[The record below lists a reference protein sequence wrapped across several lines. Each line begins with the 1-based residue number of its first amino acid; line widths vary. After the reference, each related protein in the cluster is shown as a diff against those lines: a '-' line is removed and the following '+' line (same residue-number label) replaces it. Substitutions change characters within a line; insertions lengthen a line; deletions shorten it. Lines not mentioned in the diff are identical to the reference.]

1 MSKVLLVGSPNAG
14 KTMLFN
20 RLTGLQ
26 QKVANF
32 PGVTVSTSEGSLRD
46 NAAVTLVDFPGA
58 YSLSPISGEEKVA
71 VDAFTCAMAA
81 EDVHGIICL
90 VDATCLDK
98 GLVLALQVMARAAE
112 KNVPVIIAANM
123 IDVLE
128 RNQLTLNA
136 AGLSEAVGVPVLPV
150 SARSGQGLEPL
161 RDVLKRNQWPP
172 ASPIVYTQSN
182 VLATDD
188 NAVRQRATRLAKDFG
203 PEGDLLI
210 KSMSRADSVLLH
222 PVFGPVCFVVVMYL
236 LFQSV
241 FTWAAPVMDGVESA
255 LAWVAE
261 HTVATMNDGVVK
273 DFFSDAIF
281 GGVGAFLVFVPQVF
295 VLTLVV
301 GLLEDSGYLSRA
313 AVLCHRP
320 LRWFGLSGKSFVP
333 MLSGVA
339 CAIPGLYAA
348 RTVDSK
354 FRRWLTWLA
363 VPLMPCSARL
373 PVYALLIA
381 AFIPAKSVLGGW
393 LGMQGLAM
401 FGIYVFGM
409 LMGLLVCAVLSRAVN
424 DRGDDT
430 PFVLEMPLYHMPG
443 AVILLRNAWQRSKDF
458 VFRAGPVI
466 FWVSVVVW
474 VLGYFPNDGA
484 DLGQSYLGRLG
495 QFIEPAFSPLGL
507 DWRYGVAIIA
517 SFLARE
523 VFVGTLGTLFGITGA
538 DENVSSLADQVQA
551 SGLPLASGVAL
562 LVFFAIAA
570 QCVSTLSVMRR
581 ESGGWKLPLQVFF
594 GYGILAYAMAW
605 MVYSLLA

>member
-14 KTMLFN
+14 KSMLFN

-32 PGVTVSTSEGSLRD
+32 PGVTVSTSQGALRD
-46 NAAVTLVDFPGA
+46 NPAVTLVDFPGA
-58 YSLSPISGEEKVA
+58 YSLNPISGDETVA
-71 VDAFTCAMAA
+71 VEAFTGAMDAG
-81 EDVHGIICL
+81 DVQGIVCV

-98 GLVLALQVMARAAE
+98 GLVLALQVMARAAAQ
-112 KNVPVIIAANM
+112 NVPVVVAANM

-128 RNQLTLNA
+128 RNNLTLDA
-136 AGLSEAVGVPVLPV
+136 AGLSKALAVPVLPM
-150 SARSGQGLEPL
+150 SARSGQGVEPL
-161 RDVLKRNQWPP
+161 REMLKERQWPT
-172 ASPIVYTQSN
+172 AAPIVYDGED
-182 VLATDD
+182 VLAADD
-188 NAVRQRATRLAKDFG
+188 NSVRQRASRLAKTHG

-210 KSMSRADSVLLH
+210 RSMSRADSILLH
-222 PVFGPVCFVVVMYL
+222 PLLGPLCFVVVMYL

-241 FTWAAPVMDGVESA
+241 FTWAAPMMDGVEA
-255 LAWVAE
+255 GLGWLAD
-261 HTVATMNDGVVK
+261 HTVAKMGEGVAK
-273 DFFSDAIF
+273 DFLTDAIF

-381 AFIPAKSVLGGW
+381 AFIPAQNVLGGW
-393 LGMQGLAM
+393 LGLQGLAM
-401 FGIYVFGM
+401 FGVYVFGM
-409 LMGLLVCAVLSRAVN
+409 VMGLLVCAVVSRTVH
-424 DRGDDT
+424 DDGDDT
-430 PFVLEMPLYHMPG
+430 PFVLEMPFYHIPSVG
-443 AVILLRNAWQRSKDF
+443 TLLRNAWQRSKDF

-474 VLGYFPNDGA
+474 ILGYFPNEGA
-484 DLGQSYLGRLG
+484 DLGQSYLGKMG
-495 QFIEPAFSPLGL
+495 QFIEPLFAPLGL

-523 VFVGTLGTLFGITGA
+523 VFVGTLGTLFGIDGA
-538 DENVSSLADQVQA
+538 DENISSLADQIQA
-551 SGLPLASGVAL
+551 SGLPLASGIAL

-581 ESGGWKLPLQVFF
+581 ESGGWKLPLQVFI
-594 GYGILAYAMAW
+594 GYGLLAYAMAW
-605 MVYSLLA
+605 LAYRLLI